1 MVILLWIHQQKQNKI
16 VSNILI
22 SRVFLKKNLYFGFT
36 NFVSL
41 GPPYG
46 YQELIIMTLLKSE
59 NKMGTLQEIYEKI
72 MEDFTY
78 FRYATSDRNWKKK
91 IREEL
96 NTHQSLF
103 IKVTDDENVQLWML
117 DPNVDETFILKN
129 LQPTNLST
137 DELHKCD
144 ICDHLF
150 TSIGEAKY
158 HTCP

>member
-1 MVILLWIHQQKQNKI
+1 MQKVCQRVSTSSQNPEDTTLE
-16 VSNILI
+16 SSTEELHD
-22 SRVFLKKNLYFGFT
+22 R
-36 NFVSL
+36 
-41 GPPYG
+41 PPYG
-46 YQELIIMTLLKSE
+46 YQELIIMTLLKSQ
-59 NKMGTLQEIYEKI
+59 NKMGTLREIYEKI
-72 MEDFTY
+72 MEDFPY
-78 FRYATSDRNWKKK
+78 FRYNATSDDRNWKKK

-96 NTHQSLF
+96 STHKSLF
-103 IKVTDDENVQLWML
+103 IRVTDDENVQLWML

>member
-1 MVILLWIHQQKQNKI
+1 MQKVCQREVSTSQNHED
-16 VSNILI
+16 STLD
-22 SRVFLKKNLYFGFT
+22 SSTEEHHDR
-36 NFVSL
+36 
-41 GPPYG
+41 PPYG
-46 YQELIIMTLLKSE
+46 YQELIIMTLLKSQ